1 MPLAIA
7 RPSLL
12 VAASVALVI
21 AGCGDGKHAGPH
33 GFPPAQVTIA
43 EVTARDLPVSWEY
56 VGQTTGSKDVEVR
69 ARVTGILEKRLYT
82 EGGPVRPG
90 QPLFEID
97 PKPLQAQYNA
107 VQAEVARSQAAVAQ
121 AEREAARLK
130 PLAERRAVGQKEADD
145 AVSNAELARASLKAA
160 EARAAEVQLSL
171 GYTKVNAPVAGL
183 SSRAMKSEGSLV
195 NANETLLTVISQV
208 DPIWVPFNISENEQ
222 LEVNKQVAAGRL
234 VLPRDNG
241 FDVVL
246 KLADGTTFPRQG
258 RINFADTRINPA
270 TGTYEMRAE
279 LPNRDQAL
287 KPGQFVRVQLK
298 GAIRKNAVSVPQT
311 AVLDGPQ
318 GKFVYVP
325 AKDKDGK
332 DIAQPRPVTLGP
344 WVVADGVNLWIVES
358 GLAAGDKVIVDGVA
372 RVMGP
377 GSAIMTGP
385 PPGAPGAPGA
395 PSTSVPK
402 AKDEKKGE
410 NKDDAKAAPPAKS

>member
-1 MPLAIA
+1 
-7 RPSLL
+7 
-12 VAASVALVI
+12 
-21 AGCGDGKHAGPH
+21 
-33 GFPPAQVTIA
+33 
-43 EVTARDLPVSWEY
+43 
-56 VGQTTGSKDVEVR
+56 
-69 ARVTGILEKRLYT
+69 
-82 EGGPVRPG
+82 
-90 QPLFEID
+90 
-97 PKPLQAQYNA
+97 
-107 VQAEVARSQAAVAQ
+107 
-121 AEREAARLK
+121 
-130 PLAERRAVGQKEADD
+130 
-145 AVSNAELARASLKAA
+145 
-160 EARAAEVQLSL
+160 VQLSL

-246 KLADGTTFPRQG
+246 KLADGSTFPRQG

-358 GLAAGDKVIVDGVA
+358 GLAPGDKVIVDGVA

-395 PSTSVPK
+395 PPTSVPK

-410 NKDDAKAAPPAKS
+410 NKDDAKTAPPAKS